1 MILAVKNLTKVYER
15 GGMLFPAVDGVG
27 LSLDADDFAII
38 LGRSGSGK
46 STLLNMI
53 AGLLAP
59 THGSIEI
66 NGKNILSLNDRE
78 ASLFRNST
86 IGYIPQGQSILANLT
101 VLDNVRLPFYLFKRQ
116 GNAMK
121 KSLLLL
127 EQTGILHLANSY
139 PQQLSGGE
147 MRRVAIARALINEP
161 ELLIADEPTGDLDTT
176 TTAEIMNLFSGISRN
191 GTAVLMVTHDLDG
204 IDYGNRIFRM
214 DEGILSQQSD
224 ELKNM

>member
-1 MILAVKNLTKVYER
+1 MILALRNVTKVYER
-15 GGMLFPAVDGVG
+15 GGMPFPAVDGVD

-59 THGSIEI
+59 THGSIKI

-78 ASLFRNST
+78 ASLFRNSA

-101 VLDNVRLPFYLFKRQ
+101 VLDNVRLPFYLFKHQ

-121 KSLLLL
+121 KAVLLL
-127 EQTGILHLANSY
+127 EQTGILQLANSY

-176 TTAEIMNLFSGISRN
+176 TTAEIMNLFNGISRN
-191 GTAVLMVTHDLDG
+191 GTAVLMVTHDPNAL
-204 IDYGNRIFRM
+204 DYGNRIFRM
-214 DEGILSQQSD
+214 DAGILSQQIR
-224 ELKNM
+224 